1 MKHLNPDLESTHED
15 PEYEVRKVLTSIQWD
30 GTLPIDLLNICEMY
44 GLECLFQ
51 PEETMKEPGS
61 VKFIS
66 PEDFYIH
73 INTHNTDCENGFSSD
88 PNKRRRQRF
97 TLAHEIGHC
106 IYKSHANFHLQKNL
120 TDENNPYS
128 KEYIKKRE
136 AQANSFA
143 AHLLIP
149 KKAFLQVSREVGSN
163 MIRLIE
169 TTSENFDV
177 SLKVAVQQIARLAN
191 YSCIAIVFDPH
202 GMPERVPVFSD
213 DFQETGLFYP
223 KSLQVP
229 TRTIAHQV
237 LNIENLQHRGEKK
250 FPDAATWF
258 PDTPDRIAEKFSIKE
273 TSIRT
278 GKYGAVTI
286 LEVIEQD

>member
-44 GLECLFQ
+44 DLKCLFQ
-51 PEETMKEPGS
+51 PEETMEELGA

-88 PNKRRRQRF
+88 LNKRRRQRF

-106 IYKSHANFHLQKNL
+106 IYKSHANFYLQKNL
-120 TDENNPYS
+120 TDKNNPYS
-128 KEYIKKRE
+128 REYIKKRE
-136 AQANSFA
+136 AQANAFA

-149 KKAFLQVSREVGSN
+149 KKAFEQVSREIGSN

-169 TTSENFDV
+169 RTSEKFDV
-177 SLKVAVQQIARLAN
+177 SLKVAIQQIARLAN
-191 YSCIAIVFDPH
+191 YSCIAIVFDPN

-223 KSLQVP
+223 KDSQIP
-229 TRTIAHQV
+229 MKTIAYQA
-237 LNIENLQHRGEKK
+237 LNTENVKYQGEKK
-250 FPDAATWF
+250 FTDAATWF
-258 PDTPDRIAEKFSIKE
+258 PDTSDRITGKFSIKE
-273 TSIRT
+273 TSIKT
-278 GKYGAVTI
+278 GRYGVVTI
-286 LEVIEQD
+286 LEIIEQD